1 MARKQS
7 NNFGS
12 FDSFVKAEKKDLF
25 RLKPIT
31 TEFSKGSIPDS
42 IAAANRESSWSRWRR
57 GYELATATTYNNDYS
72 YPFKYEIPNAT
83 TSGNPNP
90 VVSGAFVGYP
100 TANKEFGMHWAIW
113 RYAGSIRCDQLT
125 DPVSSQKLFIESVTE
140 DANYWYVKLA
150 GTWSAS
156 NPLPSPFY
164 IPVPGEANGLKPANT
179 EIFEDR
185 IIEADGPIISKD
197 TINPLTQTRYGY
209 VQAVVVAINQETGV
223 LTFKK
228 AGSVQVT
235 PDGVFLT
242 PSSIGFTP
250 GRYLITGSRYSCTC
264 QDFTRR
270 DYSFLSSSTGSNKKQ
285 FPRTSLSSIK
295 PGRFELTKRDGILD
309 NSAMTKPGEERSLGV
324 VSPVGFELD
333 YTVTDDNV
341 SSVKASRDNP
351 GVYREFGSTY
361 VRSTSNIA
369 IAGSR
374 AEGPPS
380 YQDYSSVTLN
390 PDTDSVPQITI
401 TAVDDSW
408 TPLLDELRYCKH
420 IYALK
425 FKDQVFPPEPS
436 DFPVD
441 IGSMVDWEQSLVAKS
456 EKEQENIREFE
467 QTKRALSLMDVP
479 PYNAQS
485 PAIFPMLQRLFNF
498 ATDRILI
505 ENFTMFDKDGN
516 PYKP

>member
-1 MARKQS
+1 MAKKS
-7 NNFGS
+7 GSSFGS
-12 FDSFVKAEKKDLF
+12 FAQSEVSAPNGV
-25 RLKPIT
+25 KPIT
-31 TEFSKGSIPDS
+31 TEFSRGSVPDS
-42 IAAANRESSWSRWRR
+42 LYTINRESAWSRWRR
-57 GYELATATTYNNDYS
+57 GYELATATTHNNDYS
-72 YPFKYEIPNAT
+72 YPFRYEIPNAT
-83 TSGNPNP
+83 SSGNPAP

-100 TANKEFGMHWAIW
+100 TASKEFGMHWAIW
-113 RYAGSIRCDQLT
+113 RYAGSVRCDQLT

-156 NPLPSPFY
+156 NTLPPPFY
-164 IPVPGEANGLKPANT
+164 IPVPGEVNGLKPANT

-185 IIEADGPIISKD
+185 IIEADGPIITKD
-197 TINPLTQTRYGY
+197 TINPSTQTRYGY
-209 VQAVVVAINQETGV
+209 VQAVVVAIDQEAGI

-228 AGSVQVT
+228 GGSVQVT
-235 PDGVFLT
+235 PDGVFIT

-270 DYSFLSSSTGSNKKQ
+270 DYSFLSSSTGNNKRQ
-285 FPRTSLSSIK
+285 FPRTNLSSIK

-309 NSAMTKPGEERSLGV
+309 NSAMTKPGEDRSLEV
-324 VSPVGFELD
+324 VSPTGFELD
-333 YTVTDDNV
+333 YTVTDDSV
-341 SSVKASRDNP
+341 SSVNSTRDNP

-369 IAGSR
+369 IAGSS
-374 AEGPPS
+374 AEGLPS

-390 PDTDSVPQITI
+390 PDTDSIPQITI

-425 FKDQVFPPEPS
+425 FRDQVFPPEPS

-441 IGSMVDWEQSLVAKS
+441 VGSMAEWEQRLVAKS
-456 EKEQENIREFE
+456 EKEQESIREFQ
-467 QTKRALSLMDVP
+467 QTKRALALMDVP

-485 PAIFPMLQRLFNF
+485 PMIFPMLQRLFNF
-498 ATDRILI
+498 ATDRIQI
-505 ENFTMFDKDGN
+505 ENFTMFDKDGREYT
-516 PYKP
+516 P